1 MDGENET
8 NRGGAAVAEPAGVAG
23 GGSPIPQPGAGAPAP
38 VSPSG
43 ASAGASEQPRMYTT
57 EEMSKAVQGRLAE
70 QEKKYAPW
78 KEFGDPESVRARL
91 QAAER
96 YEKAFRGE
104 EPQGPTA
111 EEKELRD
118 LLSKNGF
125 VQKEEVKAIEAR
137 LQAIDKAR
145 YDAHANAGRGLI
157 AKLAQDKFGTAD
169 AADLE
174 SFEVL
179 VSASIAK
186 DKESLAAWNSGDTS
200 VISKHLDKV
209 FNAPMFKNAS
219 ARYSSGKAKDKA
231 EVPPSMP
238 KGGIQ
243 APSSQER
250 KMTSEERKD
259 AAWKRINELD
269 GQA

>member
-1 MDGENET
+1 MDGEHAGNK
-8 NRGGAAVAEPAGVAG
+8 GGAAVAEPQGAPSGE
-23 GGSPIPQPGAGAPAP
+23 SPIPQSGAGAPAP

-43 ASAGASEQPRMYTT
+43 ASAGASEPRTYKD
-57 EEMSKAVQGRLAE
+57 EDVQRIVRERLADE
-70 QEKKYAPW
+70 QKKWAPY
-78 KEFGDPESVRARL
+78 KELGDAAEVRARL
-91 QAAER
+91 ERADR
-96 YEKAFRGE
+96 YEKAFKGD
-104 EPQGPTA
+104 EPKGPTA
-111 EEKELRD
+111 EERELRE

-125 VQKEEVKAIEAR
+125 VQKDEVEGIKAQ

-157 AKLAQDKFGTAD
+157 AKLAQEKFGTQD

-174 SFEVL
+174 SFETL

-186 DKESLAAWNSGDTS
+186 DKEALAAWNSGDTG
-200 VISKHLDKV
+200 VISKHFEKV

-219 ARYSSGKAKDKA
+219 ALYSKGKARDKA

-238 KGGIQ
+238 KGGVQ
-243 APSSQER
+243 APSSEER
-250 KMTSEERKD
+250 KMSKEERHD

-269 GQA
+269 AQA

>member
-1 MDGENET
+1 MENGIE
-8 NRGGAAVAEPAGVAG
+8 GGVAVATPDVSG
-23 GGSPIPQPGAGAPAP
+23 GESSTPQPGAGAPAP
-38 VSPSG
+38 VSPP
-43 ASAGASEQPRMYTT
+43 AGAGAGAPRMYSTD
-57 EEMSKAVQGRLAE
+57 EMTKIVSSRLAD

-78 KEFGDPESVRARL
+78 KELGDANEVKARL
-91 QAAER
+91 AAAER
-96 YEKAFRGE
+96 YEKAFRGDA
-104 EPQGPTA
+104 PTGPTA
-111 EEKELRD
+111 EEKELRE

-125 VQKEEVKAIEAR
+125 VQKDEVDGIKAQ

-145 YDAHANAGRGLI
+145 YDAHANTGRGLI
-157 AKLAQDKFGTAD
+157 AKLASDKFGTSD

-174 SFEVL
+174 SFETL

-186 DKESLAAWNSGDTS
+186 DREALAAWNSGDTS
-200 VISKHLDKV
+200 VIAKHFEKV

-243 APSSQER
+243 APSSEER
-250 KMTSEERKD
+250 KMSKEERHD
-259 AAWKRINELD
+259 AAWKRIQELD
-269 GQA
+269 SQA